1 MGKDFRVSTD
11 RGVERHSLS
20 NQYMEVVL
28 SDRGLC
34 GHDIVIG
41 ESVATVIHSAALTT
55 DQLKVLHH
63 LYLHH
68 CFILIPLIKQ
78 KKIYI
83 MLQEGVSANSNEIVE
98 AYFYAILLGI
108 AINMI
113 DNVSGKVNIKFL
125 CNCL

>member
-1 MGKDFRVSTD
+1 M
-11 RGVERHSLS
+11 
-20 NQYMEVVL
+20 QVVL

-68 CFILIPLIKQ
+68 CFILIPLTKQ

-83 MLQEGVSANSNEIVE
+83 MLQEGVSANSSEIVQ
-98 AYFYAILLGI
+98 AYFHAVLLGI
-108 AINMI
+108 AVNMI
-113 DNVSGKVNIKFL
+113 DNRSEKVNIKFL
-125 CNCL
+125 AHCL